1 LASSPPLSSEQKIQP
16 NSNAAKAGL
25 KNGDNVIY
33 TSSFFGDELWPAD
46 NPAFVKSATNSTP
59 NAVDV
64 VIVRGDASDINVKR
78 LNKRDAPSRFGRKL
92 TATQRERAT
101 HICASA
107 LSIIRSNRELSIV
120 LTASC

>member
-1 LASSPPLSSEQKIQP
+1 MQKVKP

-46 NPAFVKSATNSTP
+46 NVAFVRSAINATP

-64 VIVRGDASDINVKR
+64 IVVRGDASDINVKR
-78 LNKRDAPSRFGRKL
+78 LNKRQAPGRFGRKL
-92 TATQRERAT
+92 TAAQRERAT
-101 HICASA
+101 HICA
-107 LSIIRSNRELSIV
+107 
-120 LTASC
+120 